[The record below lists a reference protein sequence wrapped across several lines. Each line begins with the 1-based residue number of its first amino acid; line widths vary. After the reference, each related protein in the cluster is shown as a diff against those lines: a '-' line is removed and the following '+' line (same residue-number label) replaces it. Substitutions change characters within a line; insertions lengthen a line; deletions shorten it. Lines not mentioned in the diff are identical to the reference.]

1 MDPRNEVNSDEYRIP
16 MRATHQLLLR
26 GLGLLVFLLAV
37 GAAITLLPG
46 GARASREETTPYT
59 GTAGDLRMLR
69 SKLDAEQGEA
79 DLQRLRADRAEAIL
93 AFAKQHDVSAD
104 LAEMIYDAAQRAGIE
119 PALAFEMV
127 RLESRFNPRAVSG
140 AGAVGLA
147 QVMPRTALFYDSTV
161 TRDDLFDPAT
171 NLRIGFRFFRD
182 LLERYDYDLRTD
194 LLAYNRGPGRV
205 GAILARGGN
214 PANGYASRILDG
226 LTVPKG
232 PTP

>member
-1 MDPRNEVNSDEYRIP
+1 LDPRDEVNSDEYPIP

-46 GARASREETTPYT
+46 GARASREGAPYT

-69 SKLDAEQGEA
+69 SALDAEQGEA

-104 LAEMIYDAAQRAGIE
+104 LAEMIYDEAQRAGIE
-119 PALAFEMV
+119 PALAFEIV
-127 RLESRFNPRAVSG
+127 RLESRFNPHAVSG
-140 AGAVGLA
+140 AGAIGLA

-171 NLRIGFRFFRD
+171 NLRIGFQFFRD
-182 LLERYDYDLRTD
+182 LLERYDYDLRTA

-226 LTVPKG
+226 LAVPKG
-232 PTP
+232 PNP